1 MKKNIFYRDF
11 TICKAVAL
19 VALMGLAAALGGV
32 PSNHVA
38 EAQPELSKPQSSRRR
53 STSSGR
59 NVTAKRLVSVSDTT
73 GGFVLDETWHDHRF
87 APVPC
92 KTPCS
97 RA

>member
-38 EAQPELSKPQSSRRR
+38 EAQPDLSKPQVIPAAVYKFWEECDREKI
-53 STSSGR
+53 G
-59 NVTAKRLVSVSDTT
+59 VS
-73 GGFVLDETWHDHRF
+73 L
-87 APVPC
+87 
-92 KTPCS
+92 
-97 RA
+97 